1 MSLRLNKVVNALEE
15 SHFKTFYHDFGR
27 HPSYHSKLLLSV
39 LLLTYPQGISKE
51 AIALDEQKQ

>member
-1 MSLRLNKVVNALEE
+1 MNKVVNALEE